1 MAFFE
6 PRLMIQGRVGGERKG
21 EFAMTMTKYL
31 LASTAALFMTTG
43 AVFAQ
48 GVGATTSQTTTTTL
62 PAPMLAVPGPLTPGP
77 LAPVPGS
84 NTTKTEHTVE
94 GDGTVVDHTQ
104 SYQSGLGG
112 SAAKTTTHVT
122 APDGSQSNS
131 WREEWTA
138 TPQTRT
144 TTTRQ
149 TTTTTTQ

>member
-1 MAFFE
+1 
-6 PRLMIQGRVGGERKG
+6 
-21 EFAMTMTKYL
+21 MTKYL
-31 LASTAALFMTTG
+31 LAGAAALVLTTG
-43 AVFAQ
+43 VVFAQ
-48 GVGATTSQTTTTTL
+48 GLNSGATTSQTTTTTTL
-62 PAPMLAVPGPLTPGP
+62 PAPVLAVPAPG
-77 LAPVPGS
+77 GY
-84 NTTKTEHTVE
+84 NTTKTERTIE
-94 GDGTVVDHTQ
+94 GNGTVVDHTQ